1 MLFKNM
7 DRDYLRSLFRAS
19 VLGIHIVAGTFAGL
33 AIGYFLDKWLQTTPW
48 LTLIFLLLG
57 IAAGFK
63 NVHRDVKSILQDE
76 AKQKKKQD

>member
-1 MLFKNM
+1 MFFKDM
-7 DRDYLRSLFRAS
+7 DREYLRSLFRAS
-19 VLGIHIVAGTFAGL
+19 VVGIHIVAGTFAGL

-76 AKQKKKQD
+76 SKQKKKED